1 VPPDDGKFVKADPS
15 PEKAFAVTVPVIFN
29 ALLFI
34 PLLSKLPTSVPSEI
48 NPTVPDAF
56 LYSPVSVSAEKV
68 IEGRLLE
75 PAGNVPPAFM

>member
-1 VPPDDGKFVKADPS
+1 M
-15 PEKAFAVTVPVIFN
+15 
-29 ALLFI
+29 
-34 PLLSKLPTSVPSEI
+34 LSKLATSVPSETTPI
-48 NPTVPDAF
+48 VPDAF